1 MKSSS
6 KSLTF
11 TQLLTSVKESKLFWV
26 VSFSIL
32 TAISAQISIPI
43 KPVPF
48 TLQTMIVLLAG
59 AFLGAKN
66 GAYSQVL
73 YIFLGA
79 IGLPVFAQTADGT
92 MGFARLIGPTG
103 GYLLA
108 FPIAAY
114 LVGLL
119 TEKNQKYFTVII
131 SMFVAELVVI
141 AFGTLYL
148 YAAYLH
154 NFVDAVKAGAAI
166 FTVWMVVKVFAA
178 ATIYFAVAKKQSRLP
193 NSNLYRDF

>member
-1 MKSSS
+1 MKTTT
-6 KSLTF
+6 KSLTI
-11 TQLLTSVKESKLFWV
+11 TQLLSSVKESELFWV

-32 TAISAQISIPI
+32 TATSAQISIPI

-48 TLQTMIVLLAG
+48 TLQTMVVLLAG

-79 IGLPVFAQTADGT
+79 IGLPVFAQTADWT

-108 FPIAAY
+108 FPVAAY
-114 LVGLL
+114 LVGLM
-119 TEKNQKYFTVII
+119 TEKNQKYLTVTI

-141 AFGTLYL
+141 LFGTLYL

-154 NFVDAVKAGAAI
+154 NFVDAIKAGAAI

-178 ATIYFAVAKKQSRLP
+178 ATIYFALAKKQPRLP
-193 NSNLYRDF
+193 

>member
-1 MKSSS
+1 MKTSS
-6 KSLTF
+6 KNLTF
-11 TQLLTSVKESKLFWV
+11 TQLLSSVKESELFWI

-32 TAISAQISIPI
+32 TAISAQVSIPI

-48 TLQTMIVLLAG
+48 TLQTMVVLLAG

-79 IGLPVFAQTADGT
+79 IGLPIFAQTADGT
-92 MGFARLIGPTG
+92 MGFARLISPTG

-108 FPIAAY
+108 FPVAAY
-114 LVGLL
+114 LVGYF
-119 TEKNQKYFTVII
+119 TAKSQKYSFVVI
-131 SMFVAELVVI
+131 SMIIAELVVI
-141 AFGTLYL
+141 ITGTLYL

-154 NFVDAVKAGAAI
+154 NFVDAIKAGAAI
-166 FTVWMVVKVFAA
+166 FTVWMAVKVFAA
-178 ATIYFAVAKKQSRLP
+178 ATIYFAVSKKQKRLP
-193 NSNLYRDF
+193 

>member
-1 MKSSS
+1 MKTSSR
-6 KSLTF
+6 SLTL
-11 TQLLTSVKESKLFWV
+11 TQLISSVKESELFWI

-32 TAISAQISIPI
+32 TAVSAQVSIPI

-59 AFLGAKN
+59 AFLGARN
-66 GAYSQVL
+66 GAYSQVI
-73 YIFLGA
+73 YIILGA

-92 MGFARLIGPTG
+92 IGLARLLGSTG
-103 GYLLA
+103 GYLFA
-108 FPIAAY
+108 FPVAAY
-114 LVGLL
+114 LVGYL
-119 TEKNQKYFTVII
+119 TEKNQKYLTVII
-131 SMFVAELVVI
+131 SMFVTELVVI
-141 AFGTLYL
+141 LVGTLYL

-178 ATIYFAVAKKQSRLP
+178 ATIYFAVSKKQPRLP
-193 NSNLYRDF
+193 

>member
-1 MKSSS
+1 MKISS
-6 KSLTF
+6 KSLTL
-11 TQLLTSVKESKLFWV
+11 TQLLSSVKESELFWV
-26 VSFSIL
+26 ISFSIL
-32 TAISAQISIPI
+32 TAISAQVALPI

-48 TLQTMIVLLAG
+48 TLQTMVVLLAG

-114 LVGLL
+114 LVGFL
-119 TEKNQKYFTVII
+119 TDKNQKYFTVII
-131 SMFVAELVVI
+131 SMFVAELIVI
-141 AFGTLYL
+141 FVGTLYL

-178 ATIYFAVAKKQSRLP
+178 ATIYFAVSKKQPRLP
-193 NSNLYRDF
+193 

>member
-1 MKSSS
+1 MKTSA
-6 KSLTF
+6 KRLTF
-11 TQLLTSVKESKLFWV
+11 AQLLSSVKESKLFWV

-48 TLQTMIVLLAG
+48 TLQTMVVLLAG
-59 AFLGAKN
+59 AFLGARN
-66 GAYSQVL
+66 GAYSQLL
-73 YIFLGA
+73 YIALGA

-108 FPIAAY
+108 FPVAAY

-119 TEKNQKYFTVII
+119 TEKNQKYLTVII

-154 NFVDAVKAGAAI
+154 NFIDAVKAGAAI

-178 ATIYFAVAKKQSRLP
+178 AAIYFAIAKKQPRLP
-193 NSNLYRDF
+193 

>member
-1 MKSSS
+1 MKSST

-11 TQLLTSVKESKLFWV
+11 TQLFSSVKESTIFWV
-26 VSFSIL
+26 LSFSIL

-92 MGFARLIGPTG
+92 MGLARLIGPTG

-108 FPIAAY
+108 FPVAAY
-114 LVGLL
+114 IVGYL
-119 TEKNQKYFTVII
+119 TEKNQKYLTVII
-131 SMFVAELVVI
+131 SMFFAELVVI
-141 AFGTLYL
+141 TFGTLYL

-154 NFVDAVKAGAAI
+154 NFVDAIKAGAAI
-166 FTVWMVVKVFAA
+166 FTIWMIVKVFAA
-178 ATIYFAVAKKQSRLP
+178 ATIYFGVAKKQSKLP
-193 NSNLYRDF
+193 K

>member
-1 MKSSS
+1 MKTSV
-6 KSLTF
+6 KSLTLSRILSF
-11 TQLLTSVKESKLFWV
+11 VKESELFWI

-32 TAISAQISIPI
+32 TAISAQVSIPVQ
-43 KPVPF
+43 PVPF

-73 YIFLGA
+73 YLFLGG
-79 IGLPVFAQTADGT
+79 IGLPVFADGT
-92 MGFARLIGPTG
+92 MGFAKLIGPTG

-108 FPIAAY
+108 FPIGAYICGY
-114 LVGLL
+114 LVG
-119 TEKNQKYFTVII
+119 KSPKYVFVVI

-141 AFGTLYL
+141 LFGTLYL
-148 YAAYLH
+148 YTSYLH

-166 FTVWMVVKVFAA
+166 FTVWMAIKVFAA
-178 ATIYFAVAKKQSRLP
+178 ATIYFAVAKKQPNLP
-193 NSNLYRDF
+193 

>member
-1 MKSSS
+1 MKTST
-6 KSLTF
+6 KSLTI
-11 TQLLTSVKESKLFWV
+11 TQLLSSVKESELFWV

-32 TAISAQISIPI
+32 TAISAQVSIPI
-43 KPVPF
+43 EPVPF
-48 TLQTMIVLLAG
+48 TLQTMVVLLAG

-92 MGFARLIGPTG
+92 MGFARLISTTG

-108 FPIAAY
+108 FPVAAY
-114 LVGLL
+114 LVGLM
-119 TEKNQKYFTVII
+119 TERNQKYLTVTI

-141 AFGTLYL
+141 LFGTLYL

-154 NFVDAVKAGAAI
+154 NFVDAIKAGAAI
-166 FTVWMVVKVFAA
+166 FTVWMVVKVFVA
-178 ATIYFAVAKKQSRLP
+178 ATIYFAFAKKQPRLP
-193 NSNLYRDF
+193 

>member
-1 MKSSS
+1 MKTSTR
-6 KSLTF
+6 SLTL
-11 TQLLTSVKESKLFWV
+11 TQLISSVKESELFWI

-32 TAISAQISIPI
+32 TAISAQVSIPI

-48 TLQTMIVLLAG
+48 TLQTMVVLLAG
-59 AFLGAKN
+59 AFLGARN
-66 GAYSQVL
+66 GAYSQIL

-79 IGLPVFAQTADGT
+79 IGLPIFAQTADGT

-108 FPIAAY
+108 FPVAAY
-114 LVGLL
+114 FVGLL
-119 TEKNQKYFTVII
+119 TEKNQKYLTVII

-141 AFGTLYL
+141 LFGTLYL

-166 FTVWMVVKVFAA
+166 FTVWMVVKVFTA
-178 ATIYFAVAKKQSRLP
+178 ATIYFGVAKKQSKLP
-193 NSNLYRDF
+193 K

>member
-1 MKSSS
+1 MKSNSQ
-6 KSLTF
+6 KLT
-11 TQLLTSVKESKLFWV
+11 TQHLLTIVKESEIFWV
-26 VSFSIL
+26 FSFSVL

-48 TLQTMIVLLAG
+48 TLQTMVVLLSG

-66 GAYSQVL
+66 GAYSQL
-73 YIFLGA
+73 IYIFLGA

-92 MGFARLIGPTG
+92 IGFARLIGPTG

-114 LVGLL
+114 IVGFL
-119 TEKNQKYFTVII
+119 TQRNQKYLTVVI
-131 SMFVAELVVI
+131 SMFIAELVVI
-141 AFGTLYL
+141 IIGTMYL

-154 NFVDAVKAGAAI
+154 NFIDAVKAGAAI
-166 FTVWMVVKVFAA
+166 FSIWMVIKVFAA
-178 ATIYFAVAKKQSRLP
+178 ASIYFAFAKKQSRLP
-193 NSNLYRDF
+193 

>member
-1 MKSSS
+1 MNTSS
-6 KSLTF
+6 KTLNLSN
-11 TQLLTSVKESKLFWV
+11 LLTSVKESELFWV
-26 VSFSIL
+26 IAFSIL
-32 TAISAQISIPI
+32 TAISAQISIPV

-66 GAYSQVL
+66 GAYSQLL
-73 YIFLGA
+73 YLFIGA

-92 MGFARLIGPTG
+92 MGFARLVGPTG

-114 LVGLL
+114 IVGYL
-119 TEKNQKYFTVII
+119 TEKSQKYSSVVI

-141 AFGTLYL
+141 LVGSFYL

-154 NFVDAVKAGAAI
+154 NIIDALKAGAAI
-166 FTVWMVVKVFAA
+166 FSLWMVIKIFMA
-178 ATIYFAVAKKQSRLP
+178 ATIYFGVSKKQPSLP
-193 NSNLYRDF
+193 

>member
-1 MKSSS
+1 MKSSV

-11 TQLLTSVKESKLFWV
+11 TQLFSSVKESTIFWV
-26 VSFSIL
+26 LSFSIL

-48 TLQTMIVLLAG
+48 TLQTMVVLLAG

-92 MGFARLIGPTG
+92 MGLARLIGPTG

-119 TEKNQKYFTVII
+119 TEKNQKYLTVII

-154 NFVDAVKAGAAI
+154 NFIDAVKAGAAI

-178 ATIYFAVAKKQSRLP
+178 ATIYFAVAKKQSKLP
-193 NSNLYRDF
+193 K

>member
-1 MKSSS
+1 MKSSV

-11 TQLLTSVKESKLFWV
+11 TQLISSVKESTIFWV
-26 VSFSIL
+26 LSFSIL

-66 GAYSQVL
+66 GAYSQL
-73 YIFLGA
+73 IYIFLGA
-79 IGLPVFAQTADGT
+79 IGLPVFAQTADET

-119 TEKNQKYFTVII
+119 TEKNQKYLTVII

-166 FTVWMVVKVFAA
+166 FSVWMVVKVFAA
-178 ATIYFAVAKKQSRLP
+178 ATIYFAVAKKQPRLP
-193 NSNLYRDF
+193 

>member
-1 MKSSS
+1 MKSSA

-11 TQLLTSVKESKLFWV
+11 TQLISSVKESTIFWV
-26 VSFSIL
+26 LSFSIL

-66 GAYSQVL
+66 GAYSQL
-73 YIFLGA
+73 IYIFLGA

-92 MGFARLIGPTG
+92 MGLARLIGPTG

-114 LVGLL
+114 LVGYL

-166 FTVWMVVKVFAA
+166 FTVWMAVKVFAA
-178 ATIYFAVAKKQSRLP
+178 ATIYFAVAKKQPRLP
-193 NSNLYRDF
+193 

>member
-1 MKSSS
+1 MKTSSR
-6 KSLTF
+6 SLTL
-11 TQLLTSVKESKLFWV
+11 TQLISSVKESELFWV

-48 TLQTMIVLLAG
+48 TLQTMVILLAG
-59 AFLGAKN
+59 AFLGARN

-73 YIFLGA
+73 YIFIGA

-92 MGFARLIGPTG
+92 MGLARLIGPTG

-114 LVGLL
+114 LVGYL

-131 SMFVAELVVI
+131 SMFAAELVVI
-141 AFGTLYL
+141 LVGTMYL

-154 NFVDAVKAGAAI
+154 NFVDAIKAGAAI
-166 FTVWMVVKVFAA
+166 FTVWMAVKVFAA
-178 ATIYFAVAKKQSRLP
+178 ATIYFAISKKQSRLP
-193 NSNLYRDF
+193 

>member
-1 MKSSS
+1 MKTSTKKLTISHLLSSI
-6 KSLTF
+6 
-11 TQLLTSVKESKLFWV
+11 KESELFWV
-26 VSFSIL
+26 ISFSIL

-73 YIFLGA
+73 YIFLGV

-108 FPIAAY
+108 FPVAAY

-119 TEKNQKYFTVII
+119 TEKNQKYLSVII

-141 AFGTLYL
+141 LVGTSYL

-178 ATIYFAVAKKQSRLP
+178 ATIYFAIAKKQPRLP
-193 NSNLYRDF
+193 

>member
-1 MKSSS
+1 MKTSTKKLTISHLLSSI
-6 KSLTF
+6 
-11 TQLLTSVKESKLFWV
+11 KESELFWV
-26 VSFSIL
+26 ISFSIL
-32 TAISAQISIPI
+32 TAVSAQISIPI

-48 TLQTMIVLLAG
+48 TMQTMIVLLAG

-73 YIFLGA
+73 YIFLGV

-108 FPIAAY
+108 FPVAAY

-119 TEKNQKYFTVII
+119 TEKNQKYLSVII

-141 AFGTLYL
+141 LVGTSYL

-154 NFVDAVKAGAAI
+154 NFIDAIKVGAAI

-178 ATIYFAVAKKQSRLP
+178 ATIYFAIAKKQPRLP
-193 NSNLYRDF
+193 

>member
-1 MKSSS
+1 MKTSA
-6 KSLTF
+6 KRLTF
-11 TQLLTSVKESKLFWV
+11 AQLLSSVKESELFWV

-48 TLQTMIVLLAG
+48 TLQTMVVLLAG

-66 GAYSQVL
+66 GAYSQLL
-73 YIFLGA
+73 YIALGA

-108 FPIAAY
+108 FPVAAY

-119 TEKNQKYFTVII
+119 TEKNQKYLTVII

-178 ATIYFAVAKKQSRLP
+178 AAIYFAIAKKQPRLP
-193 NSNLYRDF
+193 

>member
-1 MKSSS
+1 MNTSS
-6 KSLTF
+6 KNLKLT
-11 TQLLTSVKESKLFWV
+11 TVLNSVRESELFWV
-26 VSFSIL
+26 VAFSVL
-32 TAISAQISIPI
+32 TAISAQVSIPV

-66 GAYSQVL
+66 GAYSQLL
-73 YIFLGA
+73 YLFIGA

-92 MGFARLIGPTG
+92 MGLARLLSPTG

-114 LVGLL
+114 LVGYLI
-119 TEKNQKYFTVII
+119 EKNQKYLSVVI

-141 AFGTLYL
+141 LVGTFYL
-148 YAAYLH
+148 YAAYIH
-154 NFVDAVKAGAAI
+154 NLLDAVKAGAAI
-166 FTVWMVVKVFAA
+166 FSLWMVIKIFAA
-178 ATIYFAVAKKQSRLP
+178 ATIYFGLSKKQPRLP
-193 NSNLYRDF
+193 

>member
-1 MKSSS
+1 MKTSS
-6 KSLTF
+6 KSITF
-11 TQLLTSVKESKLFWV
+11 SQMLSSVKESEIFWV

-66 GAYSQVL
+66 GAYSQVIYL
-73 YIFLGA
+73 FLGA

-92 MGFARLIGPTG
+92 MGLARLIGPTG
-103 GYLLA
+103 GYLIA
-108 FPIAAY
+108 FPVAAY
-114 LVGLL
+114 LVGYL
-119 TEKNQKYFTVII
+119 TERNQKYLTLII
-131 SMFVAELVVI
+131 SMFAAELVVI
-141 AFGTLYL
+141 FVGTLYL
-148 YAAYLH
+148 FAAYLH
-154 NFVDAVKAGAAI
+154 NFADAVKAGAAI

-178 ATIYFAVAKKQSRLP
+178 ASIYFAVAKKQSRLP
-193 NSNLYRDF
+193 

>member
-1 MKSSS
+1 MKTSS

-11 TQLLTSVKESKLFWV
+11 AQLLSSVKESELFWV

-66 GAYSQVL
+66 GAYSQL
-73 YIFLGA
+73 IYIFLGA
-79 IGLPVFAQTADGT
+79 IGLPVYAQTADGT

-119 TEKNQKYFTVII
+119 TEKNQKYLTVII

-141 AFGTLYL
+141 LFGTLYL
-148 YAAYLH
+148 YATYLH
-154 NFVDAVKAGAAI
+154 NFVDAIKAGAAI

-178 ATIYFAVAKKQSRLP
+178 ATIYFASAKKQPRLP
-193 NSNLYRDF
+193 

>member
-1 MKSSS
+1 MYTRS
-6 KSLTF
+6 KSLNLSN
-11 TQLLTSVKESKLFWV
+11 LLTYVKESDLVWIFT
-26 VSFSIL
+26 FSVL
-32 TAISAQISIPI
+32 TAISAQVSIPL

-66 GAYSQVL
+66 GAYSMLL

-79 IGLPVFAQTADGT
+79 IGLPVFAQTSDGT
-92 MGFARLIGPTG
+92 IGFARLLGPTG

-114 LVGLL
+114 LVGYF
-119 TEKNQKYFTVII
+119 TEKNQKYSTIVI

-141 AFGTLYL
+141 LVGTFYL

-154 NFVDAVKAGAAI
+154 NLMDAVKAGAAI
-166 FTVWMVVKVFAA
+166 FTLWMVIKIIAA
-178 ATIYFAVAKKQSRLP
+178 AAIYFSISKKQPRLP
-193 NSNLYRDF
+193 